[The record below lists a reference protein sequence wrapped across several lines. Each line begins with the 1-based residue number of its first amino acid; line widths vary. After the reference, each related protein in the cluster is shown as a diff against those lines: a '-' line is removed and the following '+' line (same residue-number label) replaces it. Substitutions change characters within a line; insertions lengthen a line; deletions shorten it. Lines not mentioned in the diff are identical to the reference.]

1 MWLSNT
7 RLALIKV
14 CFGDNY
20 GESVSA
26 TFMKFHQIR
35 MTLGPKL
42 IMSQR
47 LCEEEQVDPFW
58 AAGLLEFVR
67 SWLQDLA
74 GSAANPG

>member
-1 MWLSNT
+1 
-7 RLALIKV
+7 
-14 CFGDNY
+14 
-20 GESVSA
+20 
-26 TFMKFHQIR
+26 

-47 LCEEEQVDPFW
+47 SCEEEQVDPFW

-67 SWLQDLA
+67 SWLRDLA